1 MYPAIETQR
10 LHSVRQRLQT
20 YSEQTG
26 VRGNVMNWIR
36 KIMPAGNTSEI
47 AALAALRTNVMIAD
61 ATMTITYMNPALT
74 RFMQEA
80 EADLKAELP
89 RFDAAKLIG
98 SNIDIFHKDPSHQRR
113 MLAAL
118 DKPHEATIRVGKRVF
133 DLLVTPLSEAG
144 QRIGFVVEWADAQE
158 RLLNLDYSAQIAAI
172 SRSQAVIEFQPDGT
186 IVSANRNFLDLMGYS
201 LDEVRGRNHSMFV
214 EPEVRANREYT
225 DFWDRLR
232 AGQYQAAQFKRLAR
246 DGRPIWIE
254 GSYNPILDR
263 HGKVAK
269 IVKFAT
275 DVTDDVKR
283 LTELKVLIDENF
295 AEVDRA
301 VGRSNEESDQ
311 ARIAA
316 GKTSDNVQSVAAAAE
331 ELVQSINEIAAS
343 MSKARATSDE
353 AHKQTEAAGEL
364 TQKLS
369 DTATSMSGI
378 VGLIQNIA
386 SQINLLALNATIESA
401 RAGEAGRGFA
411 VVAQEVKNLAN
422 QASRAT
428 DQIAGEIGN
437 VQAVSAQVV
446 GSLGTIL
453 ASVETMRDYVVR
465 TAAAVEE
472 QSVVTQDMSA
482 NMQDAAGAVG
492 AIAQNIGAISQ
503 AVGSVSQAVET
514 TKGAARVLAR

>member
-1 MYPAIETQR
+1 
-10 LHSVRQRLQT
+10 
-20 YSEQTG
+20 
-26 VRGNVMNWIR
+26 MNWIR
-36 KIMPAGNTSEI
+36 KIRSAANTSEI

-61 ATMTITYMNPALT
+61 AAMNITYMNPALT

-118 DKPHEATIRVGKRVF
+118 DRPHEATIRVGKRVF
-133 DLLVTPLSEAG
+133 DLLVTPLSDGG

-158 RLLNLDYSAQIAAI
+158 RLLNLDFSSQIAAI
-172 SRSQAVIEFQPDGT
+172 SRSQAVIEFQSDGT
-186 IVSANRNFLDLMGYS
+186 IVTANHNFLDLMGYR
-201 LDEVRGRNHSMFV
+201 LDEVRGQHHSLFV
-214 EPEVRANREYT
+214 EPETRASREYHE
-225 DFWDRLR
+225 FWDRLR
-232 AGQYQAAQFKRLAR
+232 KGEYQAAQFKRLAR

-263 HGKVAK
+263 HGRVAK

-275 DVTDDVKR
+275 DVTEDVKR

-301 VGRSNEESDQ
+301 VGRSNEESEQ

-316 GKTSDNVQSVAAAAE
+316 GKTSDSVQSVAAAAE
-331 ELVQSINEIAAS
+331 ELARSVNEIAAS

-353 AHKQTEAAGEL
+353 AHQQTQAAGDL

-369 DTATSMSGI
+369 DTATAMSGI

-437 VQAVSAQVV
+437 VQSVSAQVV
-446 GSLGTIL
+446 GSLQTIL
-453 ASVETMRDYVVR
+453 TSVQTMRDYVVR

-492 AIAQNIGAISQ
+492 AIAQNIGAIAQ

>member
-1 MYPAIETQR
+1 
-10 LHSVRQRLQT
+10 
-20 YSEQTG
+20 
-26 VRGNVMNWIR
+26 MNWIR

-214 EPEVRANREYT
+214 EPMVRANREYT

-411 VVAQEVKNLAN
+411 VV
-422 QASRAT
+422 
-428 DQIAGEIGN
+428 
-437 VQAVSAQVV
+437 
-446 GSLGTIL
+446 
-453 ASVETMRDYVVR
+453 
-465 TAAAVEE
+465 
-472 QSVVTQDMSA
+472 
-482 NMQDAAGAVG
+482 QDAAGAVG

>member
-1 MYPAIETQR
+1 
-10 LHSVRQRLQT
+10 
-20 YSEQTG
+20 
-26 VRGNVMNWIR
+26 MNWVR
-36 KIMPAGNTSEI
+36 RRAHVDQTMEI

-61 ATMTITYMNPALT
+61 AGMNITYMNPALA

-133 DLLVTPLSEAG
+133 DLLVTPLSQAG
-144 QRIGFVVEWADAQE
+144 ARVGFVVEWADARE
-158 RLLNLDYSAQIAAI
+158 RLLNLDYSSQIAAI
-172 SRSQAVIEFQPDGT
+172 GRSQAVVEFEPDGT
-186 IVSANRNFLDLMGYS
+186 ITTANQNFLDLMGYR
-201 LDEVRGRNHSMFV
+201 LDEIRGKHHSLFV
-214 EPEVRANREYT
+214 EAEARGSRDYEA
-225 DFWDRLR
+225 FWDKLHR
-232 AGQYQAAQFKRLAR
+232 GEYQAAQYKRIAR
-246 DGRPIWIE
+246 GGDPVWIE

-275 DVTDDVKR
+275 DVTDDVRR

-301 VGRSNEESDQ
+301 VDRSNSESAL
-311 ARIAA
+311 ARSAA

-331 ELVQSINEIAAS
+331 ELARSVHEIAAS
-343 MSKARATSDE
+343 MSKARTTSDE
-353 AHKQTEAAGEL
+353 AHQQTLAAGEL

-369 DTATSMSGI
+369 VTATAMSGI
-378 VGLIQNIA
+378 VGLIQSIA

-401 RAGEAGRGFA
+401 RAGAAGRGFA

-428 DQIAGEIGN
+428 EQIAQEIGSI
-437 VQAVSAQVV
+437 QSVSTQVV
-446 GSLGTIL
+446 GSLQAIQG
-453 ASVETMRDYVVR
+453 SVETMRDTVVR

-492 AIAQNIGAISQ
+492 AIAQNIGVIAQ

>member
-1 MYPAIETQR
+1 
-10 LHSVRQRLQT
+10 
-20 YSEQTG
+20 
-26 VRGNVMNWIR
+26 MNWIR
-36 KIMPAGNTSEI
+36 RGENAGKAAEI

-61 ATMTITYMNPALT
+61 AAMNITYMNPALT

-80 EADLKAELP
+80 EPDLKADLP
-89 RFDAAKLIG
+89 RFNAATLIG
-98 SNIDIFHKDPSHQRR
+98 SNIDIFHKDPSYQRR
-113 MLAAL
+113 MLAVL

-133 DLLVTPLSEAG
+133 DLLVTPLSKAG
-144 QRIGFVVEWADAQE
+144 KSIGFVVEWADAEE

-172 SRSQAVIEFQPDGT
+172 GRSQSVVELLPDGT
-186 IVSANRNFLDLMGYS
+186 IVTANRNFLDLMGYS
-201 LDEVRGRNHSMFV
+201 LDEVRGKHHSIFV
-214 EPEVRANREYT
+214 EEETRGGQEYAA
-225 DFWDRLR
+225 FWDRLR
-232 AGQYQAAQFKRLAR
+232 RGEYQAAQFKRIAR
-246 DGRPIWIE
+246 DGRSVWIE

-269 IVKFAT
+269 IVKFAS
-275 DVTDDVKR
+275 DVTADVTR
-283 LTELKVLIDENF
+283 LTELKVLIDRNF

-301 VGRSNEESDQ
+301 VDRSNKESEE

-316 GKTSDNVQSVAAAAE
+316 GRTSDSVQSVAAAAE
-331 ELVQSINEIAAS
+331 QLARSVNEIAAS

-353 AHKQTEAAGEL
+353 AQQQTQAAGEL
-364 TQKLS
+364 TQRLS
-369 DTATSMSGI
+369 ATATAMSGI

-422 QASRAT
+422 QASKAT

-446 GSLGTIL
+446 GSLKTIL
-453 ASVETMRDYVVR
+453 MSVETMRDYVVR

-492 AIAQNIGAISQ
+492 AIAQNIGAISG
-503 AVGSVSQAVET
+503 AVGSVTQAVET

>member
-1 MYPAIETQR
+1 MNWF
-10 LHSVRQRLQT
+10 
-20 YSEQTG
+20 G
-26 VRGNVMNWIR
+26 RGTNAANVM
-36 KIMPAGNTSEI
+36 EI

-61 ATMTITYMNPALT
+61 AGMNITYMNPALT
-74 RFMQEA
+74 RFMEQA
-80 EADLKAELP
+80 EADLKADLP

-118 DKPHEATIRVGKRVF
+118 DAPHEATIRVGKRVF
-133 DLLVTPLSEAG
+133 DLLVTPLSEG
-144 QRIGFVVEWADAQE
+144 GKRIGFVVEWADAQE
-158 RLLNLDYSAQIAAI
+158 RLLNLDYSTQIAAI
-172 SRSQAVIEFQPDGT
+172 SRSQAVVEFHPDGT
-186 IVSANRNFLDLMGYS
+186 IATANKNFLELMGYS
-201 LDEVRGRNHSMFV
+201 LEELVGRHHSIFV
-214 EPEVRANREYT
+214 EPEGRTSREYSE
-225 DFWDRLR
+225 FWERLR
-232 AGQYQAAQFKRLAR
+232 KGEYQAAQFKRLAR
-246 DGRPIWIE
+246 DGRPVWIE

-269 IVKFAT
+269 IVKFAS

-301 VGRSNEESDQ
+301 VLLSNSESEE
-311 ARIAA
+311 ARVAA
-316 GKTSDNVQSVAAAAE
+316 GRTSENVQSVAAAAE
-331 ELVQSINEIAAS
+331 ELARSVNEIAAS

-353 AHKQTEAAGEL
+353 AQTQTQAAGEL

-369 DTATSMSGI
+369 ATATSMSGI

-437 VQAVSAQVV
+437 VQAVSSQVV
-446 GSLGTIL
+446 GSLQTIL
-453 ASVETMRDYVVR
+453 GSVETMRDYVVR

-492 AIAQNIGAISQ
+492 AIAQNIGAISR

>member
-1 MYPAIETQR
+1 M
-10 LHSVRQRLQT
+10 
-20 YSEQTG
+20 
-26 VRGNVMNWIR
+26 RGMTWSWKN
-36 KIMPAGNTSEI
+36 KSAGRSSEI

-61 ATMTITYMNPALT
+61 AAMNITYMNPALT
-74 RFMQEA
+74 HFMQEA
-80 EADLKAELP
+80 EADLKTELP

-133 DLLVTPLSEAG
+133 DLLVTPLSEG
-144 QRIGFVVEWADAQE
+144 GRRIGFVVEWADAQE
-158 RLLNLDYSAQIAAI
+158 RLLNLDYSSQIAAI
-172 SRSQAVIEFQPDGT
+172 SRSEAVIEFQPDGT
-186 IVSANRNFLDLMGYS
+186 IVTANRNFLDLMGYE
-201 LDEVRGRNHSMFV
+201 LDEVRGRHHGIFV
-214 EPEVRANREYT
+214 EPEARATGEYNA
-225 DFWDRLR
+225 FWDRLR
-232 AGQYQAAQFKRLAR
+232 KGEYQAAQFKRIAR
-246 DGRPIWIE
+246 DGRPVWIE

-269 IVKFAT
+269 IVKFAS

-283 LTELKVLIDENF
+283 LTELKVLIDKNF

-301 VGRSNEESDQ
+301 VGLSNSESEE
-311 ARIAA
+311 ARLAA
-316 GKTSDNVQSVAAAAE
+316 GKTSENVQSVAAAAE
-331 ELVQSINEIAAS
+331 ELAHSVDEIAAS
-343 MSKARATSDE
+343 MSKARASSDE
-353 AHKQTEAAGEL
+353 AQLQTQAAGEL
-364 TQKLS
+364 TQRLS
-369 DTATSMSGI
+369 ATATAMSGI

-437 VQAVSAQVV
+437 IQAVSTQVV
-446 GSLGTIL
+446 GSLETIL
-453 ASVETMRDYVVR
+453 ASVETMRDLVVS
-465 TAAAVEE
+465 TAASVEQ
-472 QSVVTQDMSA
+472 QSVVTRDMSA

-492 AIAQNIGAISQ
+492 AIAQNIGAIVQ

>member
-1 MYPAIETQR
+1 MTWGWK
-10 LHSVRQRLQT
+10 VR
-20 YSEQTG
+20 S
-26 VRGNVMNWIR
+26 
-36 KIMPAGNTSEI
+36 AGNTSEI

-61 ATMTITYMNPALT
+61 AAMNITYMNPALT
-74 RFMQEA
+74 HFMQEA

-118 DKPHEATIRVGKRVF
+118 DTPHQATIRVGKRVF
-133 DLLVTPLSEAG
+133 DLLVTPLSEG
-144 QRIGFVVEWADAQE
+144 GKRIGFVVEWADAQE

-186 IVSANRNFLDLMGYS
+186 IVTANRNFLELMGYR
-201 LDEVRGRNHSMFV
+201 LDEVEGKHHGIFV
-214 EPEVRANREYT
+214 EPEVRAAREYT
-225 DFWDRLR
+225 EFWDRLR
-232 AGQYQAAQFKRLAR
+232 RGEYQAAQFKRLAR
-246 DGRPIWIE
+246 DGRPVWIE

-269 IVKFAT
+269 IVKFAS

-301 VGRSNEESDQ
+301 VHLSNNESEE
-311 ARIAA
+311 ARVAA

-331 ELVQSINEIAAS
+331 ELARSVDEIAAS
-343 MSKARATSDE
+343 MSKARTSSDE
-353 AHKQTEAAGEL
+353 AQSQTQAAGEL

-369 DTATSMSGI
+369 ATATAMSGI

-437 VQAVSAQVV
+437 VQAVSTQVV
-446 GSLGTIL
+446 GSLETIL
-453 ASVETMRDYVVR
+453 ASVETMRDYVVS
-465 TAAAVEE
+465 TAAAVEQ
-472 QSVVTQDMSA
+472 QSVVTRDMSA

-492 AIAQNIGAISQ
+492 AIAQNIGAISA

>member
-1 MYPAIETQR
+1 MTW
-10 LHSVRQRLQT
+10 
-20 YSEQTG
+20 
-26 VRGNVMNWIR
+26 NWR
-36 KIMPAGNTSEI
+36 ARSARTSSEI

-61 ATMTITYMNPALT
+61 AAMNITYMNPALT

-133 DLLVTPLSEAG
+133 DLLVTPLTAAD

-172 SRSQAVIEFQPDGT
+172 SRSQAVVEFHPDGT
-186 IVSANRNFLDLMGYS
+186 IVTANQNFLDLMGYR
-201 LDEVRGRNHSMFV
+201 LDEVRDRHHSMFV
-214 EPEVRANREYT
+214 EPEARTSREYN

-232 AGQYQAAQFKRLAR
+232 RGEYQAAQFKRLAR
-246 DGRPIWIE
+246 DGRPVWIE

-269 IVKFAT
+269 IVKFAS
-275 DVTDDVKR
+275 DVTADVKR

-301 VGRSNEESDQ
+301 VGLSNSESEE
-311 ARIAA
+311 ARVAA
-316 GKTSDNVQSVAAAAE
+316 GKTSENVQSVAAAAE
-331 ELVQSINEIAAS
+331 ELARSVNEIAVS
-343 MSKARATSDE
+343 MSKARETSDE
-353 AHKQTEAAGEL
+353 AQSQTQAAGEL

-369 DTATSMSGI
+369 ATATAMSGI

-411 VVAQEVKNLAN
+411 VVAQEVKNLAG

-437 VQAVSAQVV
+437 VQSVSAQVV
-446 GSLGTIL
+446 GSLQTIL
-453 ASVETMRDYVVR
+453 GSVETMRDYVVR

>member
-1 MYPAIETQR
+1 M
-10 LHSVRQRLQT
+10 S
-20 YSEQTG
+20 
-26 VRGNVMNWIR
+26 WIR
-36 KIMPAGNTSEI
+36 RGARVNDTMEI

-61 ATMTITYMNPALT
+61 AGMNITYMNPALA

-133 DLLVTPLSEAG
+133 DLLVTPLSSSG
-144 QRIGFVVEWADAQE
+144 KRIGFVVEWADAQE
-158 RLLNLDYSAQIAAI
+158 RLLNLDYSSQIAAI

-186 IVSANRNFLDLMGYS
+186 IVTANKNFLDLMGYR
-201 LDEVRGRNHSMFV
+201 LEEVRGKHHGIFV
-214 EPEVRANREYT
+214 EPETRGSRDYDA
-225 DFWDRLR
+225 FWDKLR
-232 AGQYQAAQFKRLAR
+232 RGEYQAAQFKRLTR
-246 DGRPIWIE
+246 DGRPVWIE

-263 HGKVAK
+263 HGKVSK
-269 IVKFAT
+269 IVKFAA

-301 VGRSNEESDQ
+301 VDRSNSESAM
-311 ARIAA
+311 ARNAA

-331 ELVQSINEIAAS
+331 ELARSVNEIAAS
-343 MSKARATSDE
+343 MSKARTTSDE
-353 AHKQTEAAGEL
+353 AHLQTLAAGEL

-369 DTATSMSGI
+369 ATATAMSGI
-378 VGLIQNIA
+378 VGLIQSIA

-411 VVAQEVKNLAN
+411 VVAQEVKGLAN

-428 DQIAGEIGN
+428 EQIAQEIGSI
-437 VQAVSAQVV
+437 QSVSTQVV
-446 GSLGTIL
+446 GSLQTIQ

-492 AIAQNIGAISQ
+492 AIAQNIGAIAQ

>member
-1 MYPAIETQR
+1 MGWF
-10 LHSVRQRLQT
+10 HSLRSNGNS
-20 YSEQTG
+20 SE
-26 VRGNVMNWIR
+26 V
-36 KIMPAGNTSEI
+36 
-47 AALAALRTNVMIAD
+47 AALAALRAKVMIAD
-61 ATMTITYMNPALT
+61 AGMNITYMNPALAQ
-74 RFMQEA
+74 FMQEA
-80 EADLKAELP
+80 EVDLKAELP

-113 MLAAL
+113 MLAVL

-144 QRIGFVVEWADAQE
+144 RRIGFVVEWADAQE
-158 RLLNLDYSAQIAAI
+158 RLLNLDYSSQIAAI
-172 SRSQAVIEFQPDGT
+172 SRSQAVVEFQPDGT
-186 IVSANRNFLDLMGYS
+186 IVTANKNFLDLMGYTIE
-201 LDEVRGRNHSMFV
+201 EVRGKHHSIFV
-214 EPEVRANREYT
+214 EPELQGSREYSE
-225 DFWDRLR
+225 FWDRLR
-232 AGQYQAAQFKRLAR
+232 NGVYQAAQFKRLAR
-246 DGRPIWIE
+246 GGRPVWIE

-269 IVKFAT
+269 IVKFAS

-283 LTELKVLIDENF
+283 LTELKILIDENF
-295 AEVDRA
+295 AEIDQA
-301 VGRSNEESDQ
+301 VGLSNNESEE
-311 ARIAA
+311 ARVAA
-316 GKTSDNVQSVAAAAE
+316 GKTSENVQSVAAAAE
-331 ELVQSINEIAAS
+331 ELAHSVNEIAAS
-343 MSKARATSDE
+343 MSKARTSSDE
-353 AHKQTEAAGEL
+353 AQAQTQAAGAL

-369 DTATSMSGI
+369 ATATAMSGI
-378 VGLIQNIA
+378 VSLIQNIA

-437 VQAVSAQVV
+437 VQAVSNQVV
-446 GSLGTIL
+446 GSLETIM
-453 ASVETMRDYVVR
+453 ASVETMRGLVVS
-465 TAAAVEE
+465 TAAAVEQ
-472 QSVVTQDMSA
+472 QSVVTRDMSA

>member
-1 MYPAIETQR
+1 M
-10 LHSVRQRLQT
+10 S
-20 YSEQTG
+20 
-26 VRGNVMNWIR
+26 WIR
-36 KIMPAGNTSEI
+36 RGARVNDTMEI

-61 ATMTITYMNPALT
+61 AGMNITYMNPALT

-133 DLLVTPLSEAG
+133 DLLVTPLSQAG
-144 QRIGFVVEWADAQE
+144 KRIGFVVEWADAQE
-158 RLLNLDYSAQIAAI
+158 RLLNLDFSSQIAAI

-186 IVSANRNFLDLMGYS
+186 IVTANKNFLDLMGYR
-201 LDEVRGRNHSMFV
+201 LEEVRGKHHSIFA
-214 EPEVRANREYT
+214 EPETRGSRDYDA
-225 DFWDRLR
+225 FWDKLR
-232 AGQYQAAQFKRLAR
+232 RGEYQAAQFKRLAR
-246 DGRPIWIE
+246 DGRAVWIE

-283 LTELKVLIDENF
+283 LTDLKVLIDENF

-301 VGRSNEESDQ
+301 VDRSNSESAM
-311 ARIAA
+311 ARNAA

-331 ELVQSINEIAAS
+331 ELARSVNEIAAS
-343 MSKARATSDE
+343 MSKARTTSDE
-353 AHKQTEAAGEL
+353 AHLQTLAAGEL

-369 DTATSMSGI
+369 ATATAMSGI
-378 VGLIQNIA
+378 VGLIQSIA
-386 SQINLLALNATIESA
+386 NQINLLALNATIESA

-411 VVAQEVKNLAN
+411 VVAQEVKGLAN

-428 DQIAGEIGN
+428 EQIAQEIGSI
-437 VQAVSAQVV
+437 QSVSTQVV
-446 GSLGTIL
+446 GSLQTIQ

-492 AIAQNIGAISQ
+492 AIAQNIGAIAQ

>member
-1 MYPAIETQR
+1 MR
-10 LHSVRQRLQT
+10 WFRMSRSV
-20 YSEQTG
+20 
-26 VRGNVMNWIR
+26 GNN
-36 KIMPAGNTSEI
+36 SEI

-61 ATMTITYMNPALT
+61 AAMNITYMNPALT
-74 RFMQEA
+74 HFMQEA

-133 DLLVTPLSEAG
+133 DLLVTPLSDAG

-158 RLLNLDYSAQIAAI
+158 RLLNLDYSSQIAAI

-186 IVSANRNFLDLMGYS
+186 IVTANKNFLDLMGYT
-201 LDEVRGRNHSMFV
+201 LEEVKGKHHSIFV
-214 EPEVRANREYT
+214 DPETRASRDYE

-232 AGQYQAAQFKRLAR
+232 RGEYQAAQFKRFAR
-246 DGRPIWIE
+246 GGRPVWIE

-269 IVKFAT
+269 IVKFAS

-301 VGRSNEESDQ
+301 VGRSNNEAEE
-311 ARIAA
+311 ARFAA
-316 GKTSDNVQSVAAAAE
+316 GKTSENVQSVAAAAE
-331 ELVQSINEIAAS
+331 ELAHSVDEIAAS
-343 MSKARATSDE
+343 MSKARASSDE
-353 AHKQTEAAGEL
+353 AQSQTQAAGEL
-364 TQKLS
+364 TQKL
-369 DTATSMSGI
+369 TATATAMSGI
-378 VGLIQNIA
+378 VALIQNIA

-428 DQIAGEIGN
+428 DQIAGEIGS
-437 VQAVSAQVV
+437 VQAVSTQVV
-446 GSLGTIL
+446 GSLETIM
-453 ASVETMRDYVVR
+453 ASVETMRGLVVS
-465 TAAAVEE
+465 TAAAVEQ
-472 QSVVTQDMSA
+472 QSVVTRDMSA

-503 AVGSVSQAVET
+503 AVGHVSQAVET